1 MKLIVFLFAYIIEAL
16 DFQQTL
22 HTINMPLVGGP
33 RWLKLHQAVIFE
45 DKSEGRLRLLD
56 FMPRE
61 PQSLE
66 TAAKLLSFNSVE
78 GIVRVKE
85 ISAMPR
91 FGSITKSIEMNYC
104 NVEALTSN
112 LLESYDRQ
120 LSIRSNNCRTFVGV
134 VIEEA
139 CSQQQ
144 RRYGVD

>member
-1 MKLIVFLFAYIIEAL
+1 MKLVIFLFVYIIEAL

-33 RWLKLHQAVIFE
+33 RWLRLHQAVVFE

-78 GIVRVKE
+78 GIVRAKE

-104 NVEALTSN
+104 DLEALASK
-112 LLESYDRQ
+112 LFESYDRQ
-120 LSIRSNNCRTFVGV
+120 LSLRSNNCRTFVGV

-139 CSQQQ
+139 YLQQQ
-144 RRYGVD
+144 RRDGLD